1 MPRTDDAAPQTDGLH
16 LRVLASGSAG
26 NCSVLLFRRG
36 GVRRVCLIDL
46 GLSPRRTVRLL
57 AECGLGLHDVD
68 DVLIT
73 HLDADHYYESWG
85 RPARAGAARGEPMI
99 PRHVR
104 IRVHERH
111 AAAAVRAGV
120 PAHLVV
126 PFDCGPSGGGV
137 FEVQHDLGGATVWP
151 ALTAHDTLG
160 SVAYRVEYHAGGDD
174 AATLGFATDLGR
186 VTDALLS
193 HFRGVDT
200 LAIES
205 NYCRSM
211 QLASDRPEVLK
222 RRIMGGAGHLSNDE
236 AAAAVRKVSP
246 RTRAVLLHLSRQC
259 NTPEAAHRAHA
270 DGPCEV
276 VVTSQH
282 APTPWMR
289 IGASS
294 AEHSRLRPSVCV
306 GPRGLFDGVGAA

>member
-1 MPRTDDAAPQTDGLH
+1 MSLTEDAAPKADGVY

-26 NCSVLLFRRG
+26 NCSVLLFWRD
-36 GVRRVCLIDL
+36 GVRRICLVDL

-57 AECGLGLHDVD
+57 AESGLGLHDVD

-73 HLDADHYYESWG
+73 HFDADHYYESWG
-85 RPARAGAARGEPMI
+85 RPARRGEARGEAVI

-104 IRVHERH
+104 VRVHERH
-111 AAAAVRAGV
+111 AAAASRAGL

-126 PFDCGPSGGGV
+126 PFSCGTSGGGV
-137 FEVQHDLGGATVWP
+137 FEIQHDLGGATVWP
-151 ALTAHDTLG
+151 VLTAHDTLG
-160 SVAYRVEYHAGGDD
+160 SVAYRIEHRGADG

-186 VTDALLS
+186 VTDSLLE

-200 LAIES
+200 MAIES
-205 NYCRSM
+205 NYCRTM

-222 RRIMGGAGHLSNDE
+222 HRIMGGAGHLSNDE
-236 AAAAVRKVSP
+236 SAAAVREISP

-259 NTPEAAHRAHA
+259 NTPEAAQRAHGA
-270 DGPCEV
+270 GPCGV

-282 APTPWMR
+282 TPTPWLR

-294 AEHSRLRPSVCV
+294 AEGARLRPTVCI
-306 GPRGLFDGVGAA
+306 GSRGLFDGVASA